1 MQENTKLTLLLSRLN
16 GYLAAL
22 VVPEC
27 SAVKILQ
34 NQQAL
39 LFKEGKTDQFIH
51 IQRRKL
57 QKIRKLICLH
67 FTVLASATILFEFVN

>member
-16 GYLAAL
+16 GYLAAV

-39 LFKEGKTDQFIH
+39 LFKEGKTDTNLYIYKEKNC
-51 IQRRKL
+51 RK
-57 QKIRKLICLH
+57 
-67 FTVLASATILFEFVN
+67 SGN